1 MAKGTKIFDSDI
13 KYSTEYRKINY
24 PRLEFRKGELELILP
39 LGYKDERKVLEKHK
53 RWIREK
59 NSLIEKALV
68 HSSRKRLVKRD
79 VEQLRKLIFKIID
92 EENITIKKVYFRNMR
107 SKWGSC
113 SASKNLTFNTLL
125 RCLPDYM
132 VRYVVVHELTHF
144 KEKKHNEAFWKLI
157 FSRFKNYKK
166 YEKDL
171 MIYWF
176 LINRQKR
183 FTKSNNN

>member
-1 MAKGTKIFDSDI
+1 MAKETKIFDSDI
-13 KYSTEYRKINY
+13 RYNTEYRKINY

-39 LGYKDERKVLEKHK
+39 LNYKEEHKLLEKH
-53 RWIREK
+53 RMWIRDK
-59 NSLIEKALV
+59 QKLIETALI
-68 HSSRKRLVKRD
+68 HSSKKKLVKRD
-79 VEQLRKLIFKIID
+79 VGQLRKLIFKFINK
-92 EENITIKKVYFRNMR
+92 ENLAIKKVYFRNMR

-125 RCLPDYM
+125 RYLPDYL

-144 KEKKHNEAFWKLI
+144 KEKKHNGAFWRLL
-157 FSRFKNYKK
+157 SNRFKSYEK

-176 LINRQKR
+176 LIERKLD
-183 FTKSNNN
+183 